1 MGVIKALDGNAAIA
15 YGVMRSKVQLVAA
28 YPITPQTPIVETIA
42 SLIDKKEYAA
52 TYITAESEHSAISAV
67 VGAQSTGVRCFTA
80 SASHG
85 LALMHE
91 LTGTCSASRLPAVM
105 AVVSRAIPGPMAL
118 WCDHSDIMT
127 QRDQGWI
134 QIFAKS
140 PQEAL
145 DFTMIA
151 YRVSEDERVLIP
163 TMVDI
168 DGFYCSHLTEPVNV
182 PTEEEAG
189 QFVKDYVPVNAHLDT
204 DMPYA
209 MNNLTSPGIFTE
221 IKKSQDIGMRSAA
234 KVLDER
240 FEEFASLFGRKYGR
254 IMCDDIED
262 ADTVVVCMGSMSG
275 TAKHVVK
282 QLRKSGK
289 KVGICR
295 VVAFRPF
302 PTKEVAQ
309 ALAKAKTVA
318 VIDRVSAMGSYG
330 PLYEEVLAALHY
342 GRNPANAY
350 SFVAGLGGRDIW
362 EQTIEN
368 TILKAEELSSQG
380 ALAEEPIWIDL
391 KEEEVVYNA

>member
-15 YGVMRSKVQLVAA
+15 HGVMRSKVQLVAA

-42 SLIDKKEYAA
+42 SLIDRKEYDA
-52 TYITAESEHSAISAV
+52 TYITAESEHSALSAI
-67 VGAQSTGVRCFTA
+67 VGASSTGVRTFTA

-91 LTGTCSASRLPAVM
+91 LTGVTSASRLPAVM

-134 QIFAKS
+134 QLFAKS

-151 YRVSEDERVLIP
+151 YRVSEDPRVLIP

-168 DGFYCSHLTEPVNV
+168 DGFFCSHLTEPVNV
-182 PTEEEAG
+182 PTEEEAERFI
-189 QFVKDYVPVNAHLDT
+189 QEFKCVNAHLDT

-240 FEEFASLFGRKYGR
+240 FEEFGELFGRKYGR
-254 IMCDDIED
+254 IMCDGVEG
-262 ADTVVVCMGSMSG
+262 ADTVLLCMGSMAG
-275 TAKHVVK
+275 TAKHVVQ
-282 QLRKSGK
+282 QLRKDGK
-289 KVGICR
+289 KVGLCR
-295 VVAFRPF
+295 VATFRPF
-302 PTKEVAQ
+302 PTKEVAA
-309 ALAKAKTVA
+309 ALQDAKNVA
-318 VIDRVSAMGSYG
+318 VIDRVSAMGSFG
-330 PLYEEVLAALHY
+330 PLYEEVLAALNY
-342 GRNPANAY
+342 GGIRANTY
-350 SFVAGLGGRDIW
+350 NYVAGLGGRDIW

-368 TILKAEELSSQG
+368 VIAKAEELAAKG
-380 ALAEEPIWIDL
+380 VRCEEPIWIDL

>member
-15 YGVMRSKVQLVAA
+15 HGVMRSKVQLVAA

-67 VGAQSTGVRCFTA
+67 VGAASTGVRTFTA

-134 QIFAKS
+134 QVFAKS

-168 DGFYCSHLTEPVNV
+168 DGFFCSHLTEPVNV
-182 PTEEEAG
+182 PTEEEAER
-189 QFVKDYVPVNAHLDT
+189 FIKEFKPVNAHLDT
-204 DMPYA
+204 DFPYA
-209 MNNLTSPGIFTE
+209 MNNLTSPAIFTE
-221 IKKSQDIGMRSAA
+221 IKRSQDLGMRAA
-234 KVLDER
+234 AGVLDER
-240 FEEFASLFGRKYGR
+240 FEEFGELFGRKYGR
-254 IMCDDIED
+254 IMCNHVED
-262 ADTVVVCMGSMSG
+262 ADTVVLCMGSMSG
-275 TAKHVVK
+275 TAKHVVEEM
-282 QLRKSGK
+282 RAAGR

-302 PTKEVAQ
+302 PTKEVAD
-309 ALAKAKTVA
+309 AIKGTKNIA
-318 VIDRVSAMGSYG
+318 VIDRVSAMGSFG
-330 PLYEEVLAALHY
+330 PLYEEVLSAMNY
-342 GRNPANAY
+342 GGIKANAY

-368 TILKAEELSSQG
+368 VIDKTEELCTKQETCQ
-380 ALAEEPIWIDL
+380 APIWIDL

>member
-15 YGVMRSKVQLVAA
+15 HGVMRSKVQLVAA

-67 VGAQSTGVRCFTA
+67 VGAASTGVRTFTA

-91 LTGTCSASRLPAVM
+91 LTGACSASRLPAVM

-134 QIFAKS
+134 QIFAKD

-168 DGFYCSHLTEPVNV
+168 DGFFCSHLTEPVNV
-182 PTEEEAG
+182 PTEEEAER
-189 QFVKDYVPVNAHLDT
+189 FVKEFKPVNAHLDT
-204 DMPYA
+204 DLPYA
-209 MNNLTSPGIFTE
+209 MNNLTSPAIFTE
-221 IKKSQDIGMRSAA
+221 IKRSQDLGMRAA
-234 KVLDER
+234 AGVMDER
-240 FEEFASLFGRKYGR
+240 FEEFGELFGRKYGR
-254 IMCDDIED
+254 I
-262 ADTVVVCMGSMSG
+262 
-275 TAKHVVK
+275 K
-282 QLRKSGK
+282 
-289 KVGICR
+289 
-295 VVAFRPF
+295 
-302 PTKEVAQ
+302 
-309 ALAKAKTVA
+309 
-318 VIDRVSAMGSYG
+318 
-330 PLYEEVLAALHY
+330 
-342 GRNPANAY
+342 ANAY

-362 EQTIEN
+362 EQTVEN
-368 TILKAEELSSQG
+368 VIDKAEELG
-380 ALAEEPIWIDL
+380 AKQEPCEAPIWIDL